1 MNNNDF
7 FNFLVAT
14 DQVDEFLGYKLPE
27 DIKDELNKLAED
39 YNNDLINDDEVQD
52 VLMGIELSKQ
62 INYEVLYKYFKEQL

>member
-14 DQVDEFLGYKLPE
+14 DQVDDFLGYKLPE
-27 DIKDELNKLAED
+27 EIKEELNKLAED